1 MPLTPEETEKF
12 VKDSFFQNLQP
23 DRQIKLFRDFANRKD
38 EQFQNLTAG
47 QQARTSS
54 EIINRFKPTFGE
66 KAAAFG
72 KKAVEVVGRF
82 IVPQITSIVQD
93 PSRENV
99 STRTNF
105 FTNML
110 EAISDPIFF
119 LDPTGLAPRVRTPEE
134 KEDFKEAILGTEKGR
149 IAATVAQELLTL
161 KLIFGTSGAI
171 GRAVFKPLVDT
182 GLVTKIIAGAPSP
195 ALKIAGVSSAL
206 TAFERRLAQGVVTD
220 LAAGEIFGI
229 INELE
234 DEGVNLVE
242 NLIATPLMFV
252 ALGLG
257 LRASAKYLSQFLPLK
272 KNIDPKIIEDP
283 LFQGIVKD
291 AQRSVN
297 AFQKFAKVSRED
309 SVEILLRASKGEVTN
324 VEANAIMTF
333 FMKNPEML
341 SNNFNLQIARQLRPK
356 LAPEFTVIPKGRME
370 VSFQDTA
377 ERIDQFIS
385 PKNLDE
391 AVALAERARSGE
403 IFLKEVKG
411 TESQLSMFRE
421 IFEPRAKPTALL
433 EFKPIPPKAPVS
445 KAPDLPGQ
453 AEAGFERVG
462 IGAPE
467 PRKVTEPRPFVPGA
481 TATEP
486 AGQRF
491 VLPARTDLIPTAAEI
506 TERKLGVQPRELAP
520 SELEPGEPGTPP
532 PTEADIVPGKQ
543 PVSPTG
549 EVILPGAAPTPEA
562 RIVPGFAFTPG
573 GRKVKVDAFG
583 LPVPE
588 ILTQVQMLER
598 QMFSSAV
605 KDMIE
610 TVPLPK
616 KVVIKKLEKILREKR
631 EVSPAIKKRV
641 EKVGGKIT
649 DSTIGDVTFKVGDR
663 TFTVERKGGIT
674 TKKLKDAIER
684 ERRIAPDTLSAK
696 TTTPPPPPLSGSEIA
711 SHTSQTKA
719 TIISTEGPGGYAVEI
734 AGKKGFVTPL
744 EDGTVA
750 TDLIE
755 PVEDLPI
762 VKKGFLLESIKRKRG
777 EAAELAEPQFDQGAE
792 SVVRTKAGR
801 KATTFHDAELD
812 TIKLTEVDT
821 GITTT
826 ISKADMMEAIRE
838 GRIIPTS
845 ETITQLSMGN
855 LLEVQSKLESSLR
868 ATKGQPLQTQK
879 ALAIREKMDDI
890 ITEFQRRTGRLTDGV
905 GETSAFMESE
915 YRKFL
920 DGEKGEAGLG
930 LCPP

>member
-1 MPLTPEETEKF
+1 MPLTAEETEKF

-38 EQFQNLTAG
+38 EQFRNLTAG

-54 EIINRFKPTFGE
+54 EIINRFEPSFGE

-72 KKAVEVVGRF
+72 KKAVEVVGGLV
-82 IVPQITSIVQD
+82 VPQITSIVQD
-93 PSRENV
+93 PRRENV

-110 EAISDPIFF
+110 EAISDPTFF

-134 KEDFKEAILGTEKGR
+134 KEAFKEAILGTEKGR

-161 KLIFGTSGAI
+161 KLIFGTAGAV

-182 GLVTKIIAGAPSP
+182 GLVTKIIAGETSRELA
-195 ALKIAGVSSAL
+195 KAGVSSSL
-206 TAFERRLAQGVVTD
+206 TAFQRRLAQGVLVD
-220 LAAGEIFGI
+220 LTAGELFGI
-229 INELE
+229 TNELE
-234 DEGVNLVE
+234 DDGVNLVE
-242 NLIATPLMFV
+242 NLIATPLMFI

-257 LRASAKYLSQFLPLK
+257 LRASAKYLSRFLPLK
-272 KNIDPKIIEDP
+272 RNIDPRILEDP
-283 LFQGIVKD
+283 FFQEVVKD
-291 AQRSVN
+291 AQRSAN
-297 AFQKFAKVSRED
+297 AFQKFAGISRED
-309 SVEILLRASKGEVTN
+309 SVELLLRASRGEVTN
-324 VEANAIMTF
+324 VEANSVMTF

-356 LAPEFTVIPKGRME
+356 FAPEFIVIPKGRME
-370 VSFQDTA
+370 VSFQDSA
-377 ERIDQFIS
+377 ERIDQFIK

-403 IFLKEVKG
+403 IFLQEVKG
-411 TESQLSMFRE
+411 TENQLRMFRE
-421 IFEPRAKPTALL
+421 IFKPRAKPPELL
-433 EFKPIPPKAPVS
+433 EFKPIPPKAPE
-445 KAPDLPGQ
+445 ATLPGQ

-462 IGAPE
+462 VGAPE

-481 TATEP
+481 AAAEP
-486 AGQRF
+486 AGQKF

-520 SELEPGEPGTPP
+520 SRLEPGEPGAPP
-532 PTEADIVPGKQ
+532 PTEADVVPGRQ
-543 PVSPTG
+543 PISPTA
-549 EVILPGAAPTPEA
+549 EIITPAPTPAPEA
-562 RIVPGFAFTPG
+562 RIAPGFAFTPN

-583 LPVPE
+583 LPVPD

-605 KDMIE
+605 RDMIE
-610 TVPLPK
+610 TVPLPE
-616 KVVIKKLEKILREKR
+616 KVVVRKLKKILREKK
-631 EVSPAIKKRV
+631 EVSPAIRKRI
-641 EKVGGKIT
+641 EKVGGEIT

-684 ERRIAPDTLSAK
+684 ERRIAPETLSDR
-696 TTTPPPPPLSGSEIA
+696 TTTPSPPPPPGSEIV

-719 TIISTEGPGGYAVEI
+719 TIISTEWPGGYAVEV

-755 PVEDLPI
+755 PAAEDLPI
-762 VKKGFLLESIKRKRG
+762 AKRGFLQEKIKERRR

-792 SVVRTKAGR
+792 SVVRTKRGR
-801 KATTFHDAELD
+801 KATTFHDSELD
-812 TIKLTEVDT
+812 TITLTEVDT

-826 ISKADMMEAIRE
+826 INKTDMMEAIRD

-868 ATKGQPLQTQK
+868 ATKGQPLQVQK
-879 ALAIREKMDDI
+879 ALAVREKMDDI
-890 ITEFQRRTGRLTDGV
+890 ITEFQRRTERLTDGMN
-905 GETSAFMESE
+905 ETSAFMESE